1 MSRLKAWT
9 VTDRQ
14 KVADGLVFEMQ
25 REVSQSP
32 YDGSVHDFYV
42 LDSPDW
48 VNVVPLTDDR
58 RVVMVRQWRHGS
70 KGFSLEVPGGL
81 VDHGLDPLAAAQG
94 ELVEETGHQAAAW
107 DLLGRV
113 NPNPALFP
121 NRLST
126 YLATGLTLVRDIVV
140 TPTERTE
147 VELVPLVEVP
157 GLIKRGVIDHA
168 LVICA
173 FALLFVE
180 QGLP

>member
-1 MSRLKAWT
+1 MTRLKAWT
-9 VTDRQ
+9 VTERT
-14 KVADGLVFEMQ
+14 KVADGSVFEMQ
-25 REVSQSP
+25 REISRSP
-32 YDGSVHDFYV
+32 YDGTVHDFYV

-58 RVVMVRQWRHGS
+58 KVVMVRQWRHGS
-70 KGFSLEVPGGL
+70 KGFTLEVPGGL
-81 VDHGLDPLAAAQG
+81 VENGLEPLAAAQG
-94 ELVEETGHQAAAW
+94 ELVEETGRRAAAW
-107 DLLGRV
+107 DLLGQV

-121 NRLST
+121 NRLHT
-126 YLATGLTLVRDIVV
+126 FLATDLSLVQDVVV

-157 GLIKRGVIDHA
+157 GLIRQGAIDHA

-173 FALLFVE
+173 FALLFIQ